1 VNDVHVDNDMDIG
14 QYCKSIIEIKIK
26 NNENNNNNKISSSP
40 YIPKNRT
47 EMNPISS
54 FHKSHKC
61 VLLLSQILV
70 EALHSR
76 TRP

>member
-14 QYCKSIIEIKIK
+14 QYCKSIIEIKNN
-26 NNENNNNNKISSSP
+26 NNENENNNNKISSLP

-47 EMNPISS
+47 EMNPTSS

-61 VLLLSQILV
+61 ELLLSQILV
-70 EALHSR
+70 EA
-76 TRP
+76 